1 MLLHTVLHAVT
12 WQALI
17 WSGIN
22 ALEVQSMKTRILI
35 PALLALSF
43 TSLAHADASAILGGA
58 LGGAVGAAV
67 GQSIGGRNG
76 AIIGSAVGGSV
87 GTALAYQHDEER
99 RYRPLPPPAPVVYQP
114 VAYVQPVR
122 YAPQPYWHG
131 DWHDRY
137 RERDWRGRD
146 WRGRDWHG
154 RDWHDHYGHGD

>member
-12 WQALI
+12 CGWI
-17 WSGIN
+17 SWVCIN

-76 AIIGSAVGGSV
+76 AIIGGAVGGSV
-87 GTALAYQHDEER
+87 GTALAYQRDD
-99 RYRPLPPPAPVVYQP
+99 YRPYRPAPAPVPVYQP
-114 VAYVQPVR
+114 
-122 YAPQPYWHG
+122 
-131 DWHDRY
+131 
-137 RERDWRGRD
+137 
-146 WRGRDWHG
+146 
-154 RDWHDHYGHGD
+154 